1 MKLVV
6 FAICSGIGYLL
17 GQYLPAPWAT
27 YVSILVSYHLFLG
40 WLVMTADHDAG
51 FSMPVLHTVL
61 THAACLAV
69 LIGIAIGRRHIP
81 FLGLVRIFIPALAP
95 FECDWLFS
103 GGKVK
108 TAAAGR
114 TIDNPTIGETPLDS
128 KIETVITNETVATSE
143 TSTASVVS
151 AAPAAEY
158 TADEHTAWIQ
168 YLGRPRRALRK
179 PGLSVGDEFKLWQE
193 ARAQY
198 KAILSQNQQQD

>member
-40 WLVMTADHDAG
+40 WLVITADHDAG
-51 FSMPVLHTVL
+51 FSMPVLHTLV

-69 LIGIAIGRRHIP
+69 LIGLAMGRRYIP
-81 FLGLVRIFIPALAP
+81 FLGLVRMFVPGLAP

-103 GGKVK
+103 GGRVK
-108 TAAAGR
+108 KAVPKETDDGHIVAATTMDTASEA
-114 TIDNPTIGETPLDS
+114 PTVSEI
-128 KIETVITNETVATSE
+128 VATGESSN
-143 TSTASVVS
+143 TNVVA
-151 AAPAAEY
+151 AAPAGEY

-168 YLGRPRRALRK
+168 YLRNPRRAFRK
-179 PGLSVGDEFKLWQE
+179 PGVSVEEEFKLWQA

-198 KAILSQNQQQD
+198 KALLAQNQTPD